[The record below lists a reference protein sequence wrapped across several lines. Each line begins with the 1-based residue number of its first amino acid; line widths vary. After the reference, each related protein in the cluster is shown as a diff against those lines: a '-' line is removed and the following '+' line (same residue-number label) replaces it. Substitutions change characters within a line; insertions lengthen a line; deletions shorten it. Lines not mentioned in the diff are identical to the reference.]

1 MPMMVQYVL
10 MTRNNADYGANALA
24 VFISIIP
31 VALIYIVLSKF
42 IIGGVA
48 AGGVKE

>member
-1 MPMMVQYVL
+1 MPMMVQKVIAID
-10 MTRNNADYGANALA
+10 RNADYGANYTAIFL
-24 VFISIIP
+24 SIIP
-31 VALIYIVLSKF
+31 VVVIYVILSKF

>member
-1 MPMMVQYVL
+1 MMVQGVIAID
-10 MTRNNADYGANALA
+10 RNADYGANYTAIFL
-24 VFISIIP
+24 SILP
-31 VALIYIVLSKF
+31 VVIIYIVLSRF